1 MELDMK
7 SQSIKTGLES
17 QIEQLTLT
25 QQPASFQAGKFKSDF
40 PQKHLLVHH
49 VNVMDEFL
57 NDSSPVNADPML
69 SS

>member
-1 MELDMK
+1 MELDTK

-25 QQPASFQAGKFKSDF
+25 QQPASFQAGKFKSF
-40 PQKHLLVHH
+40 HPLEHH
-49 VNVMDEFL
+49 VTVLDESMS
-57 NDSSPVNADPML
+57 DSSPVNADTML